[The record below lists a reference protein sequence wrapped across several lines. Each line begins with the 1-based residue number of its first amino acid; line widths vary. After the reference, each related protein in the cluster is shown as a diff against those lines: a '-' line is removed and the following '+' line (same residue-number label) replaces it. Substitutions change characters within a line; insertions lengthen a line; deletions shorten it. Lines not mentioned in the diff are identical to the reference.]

1 MSVKDSKLFRVST
14 LTTIVGGLAAIASD
28 YVDEATVVMGIG
40 IIGMVASWWAQNKES
55 IADDLEDLIEDELGL
70 DVEVDAA
77 LDKLADSVHDV
88 AEETLERVAEGQGD
102 VTLVDALEDAL
113 EAEIEEETGVSI
125 EININIMSVAEL
137 KEHLRELGLKVSG
150 RKAELQARL
159 REAVE

>member
-77 LDKLADSVHDV
+77 LDKLADSAHDV

-102 VTLVDALEDAL
+102 VTLVDAL